1 MAPPVQ
7 SYQRR
12 DVLDDYMPIY
22 TRSLMVGCI
31 HDFDLYVFNGHD
43 MVLFRSAHLPLAS
56 DSLQEL
62 VRNNMTRLYISR
74 NDRSRYQRHLQT
86 HIGKI
91 LADPSVDEFTKA
103 SIVYDSSKEIIRD
116 VFSDPTKGDS
126 IKNSQAMV
134 ETTVQYVL
142 EGQNTFHNMLRVM
155 SFDYTIYSHSVNVC
169 TFALALAQASG
180 IDRTQELIEVG
191 TGALLHDV
199 GKARIPEA
207 ILYKP
212 GPLDSSEWQTMRL
225 HPQWGVEIVSETDM
239 IPEASYLPISQHH
252 ERQDGSGY
260 PVGLSKDD
268 IHVYGRIVAIADAF
282 DAMTTNRVYRQA
294 RESFTSL
301 KNMAEQSSGFDQ
313 PLLQRFIQLMGPA
326 RPDLM

>member
-1 MAPPVQ
+1 
-7 SYQRR
+7 
-12 DVLDDYMPIY
+12 MPIY
-22 TRSLMVGCI
+22 ARSLTAENV
-31 HDFDLYVFNGHD
+31 HDFDLYVYNGHD
-43 MVLFRSAHLPLAS
+43 IVLFRSAHLPLS
-56 DSLQEL
+56 TDSLKEL
-62 VRNNMTRLYISR
+62 IQSNLTRLYISR
-74 NDRSRYQRHLQT
+74 DDRSRYQKHLQE
-86 HIGKI
+86 HIGQI
-91 LADPSVDEFTKA
+91 LADPSVDDFTKA
-103 SIVYDSSKEIIRD
+103 SIVYDSSKEIMRD
-116 VFSDPTKGDS
+116 VFSDPTRGEN
-126 IKNSQAMV
+126 IKNSRTMV

-180 IDRTQELIEVG
+180 MDRTQELIEVG

-207 ILYKP
+207 ILHKP
-212 GPLDSSEWQTMRL
+212 GPLDNSEWQTMRL
-225 HPQWGVEIVSETDM
+225 HPQWGVEIISETDM
-239 IPEASYLPISQHH
+239 IPEASYLPIWQHH

-260 PVGLSKDD
+260 PARLSKND
-268 IHVYGRIVAIADAF
+268 IHVYGRIVAIADSF